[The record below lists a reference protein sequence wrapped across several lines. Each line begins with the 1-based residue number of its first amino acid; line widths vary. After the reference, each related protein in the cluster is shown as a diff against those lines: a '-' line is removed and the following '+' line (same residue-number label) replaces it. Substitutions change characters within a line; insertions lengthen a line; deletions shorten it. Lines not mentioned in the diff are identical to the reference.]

1 MTYKV
6 KAYETYQE
14 AEVLA
19 LYASV
24 GWVNYTREPE
34 MLRLAFKHS
43 LKIFAAFVGE
53 QLVGIIRAVGDGYS
67 VVFVQDLLIHPDFQ
81 RLGIGRTLL
90 NHIQAEFSG
99 VYQLHLMTD
108 DTEKTLSFYRSLG
121 FESVGEMGASA
132 LTWIKK

>member
-14 AEVLA
+14 VEVLA

-24 GWVNYTREPE
+24 GWANYTREPE

-81 RLGIGRTLL
+81 RLGIGRKLL
-90 NHIQAEFSG
+90 NHIQAEFTD
-99 VYQLHLMTD
+99 VYHLHLMTD

>member
-14 AEVLA
+14 VEVLA

-24 GWVNYTREPE
+24 GWANYTREPE

-81 RLGIGRTLL
+81 RLGIGRKLL
-90 NHIQAEFSG
+90 NHIQAEFTD

-108 DTEKTLSFYRSLG
+108 DTEKTLTFYRSLG

>member
-1 MTYKV
+1 
-6 KAYETYQE
+6 
-14 AEVLA
+14 
-19 LYASV
+19 
-24 GWVNYTREPE
+24 

-90 NHIQAEFSG
+90 NHIQAEFKD